1 LLAALWRGEV
11 EFLDGASSR
20 IHFFFASRRDYSRCV
35 RVSVVKD
42 ETVESLV
49 RNLAER
55 LDNWGGVP
63 LLFVGNAA

>member
-1 LLAALWRGEV
+1 
-11 EFLDGASSR
+11 
-20 IHFFFASRRDYSRCV
+20 
-35 RVSVVKD
+35 VKH